1 MEVVGQIFGS
11 LVKEN
16 DRVTLV
22 DGIYAVFN
30 FLLILYSLLC
40 GYYKKLF
47 FLRFSGVDPENSER
61 GAVVG
66 NLPATVRSH

>member
-30 FLLILYSLLC
+30 FLLILYLLLC
-40 GYYKKLF
+40 GYYKKIIF
-47 FLRFSGVDPENSER
+47 PSILRGGSRKFRKGRSGRKLASY
-61 GAVVG
+61 
-66 NLPATVRSH
+66 S